1 MDAPQIIE
9 TLNNTLNTGGTI
21 FILSIANI
29 LVYGG
34 GLCVIGILLTLLLAL
49 LLAALM
55 WGFDRVSSLV
65 YFFKK

>member
-1 MDAPQIIE
+1 MEAQQIIE
-9 TLNNTLNTGGTI
+9 ALNNTLNTGGTI
-21 FILSIANI
+21 FILTIANI

-34 GLCVIGILLTLLLAL
+34 GLCIIGILLTF

-55 WGFDRVSSLV
+55 WVFDRVSSLV